1 MPAGDTKYILALF
14 IDGQRKGYLSRGF
27 IRLQVQAFW
36 GTTGIIMYRVE
47 KDDIITIEYV
57 INLGATDPTLNANF
71 LNIGITKL

>member
-47 KDDIITIEYV
+47 KDDVITIEYV
-57 INLGATDPTLNANF
+57 IKLGANVVLNGNYI
-71 LNIGITKL
+71 NIGITKL